1 MTTRSTPTPTSVL
14 TPTRQAPGGGDAAS
28 GRPEPWTAAPVAR
41 ARDVTSRTPGTLVRH
56 SLRSLG
62 LPSVIGEEEYVARV
76 ADHPLDASTFSQLQM
91 WARRLGVSAELRAV
105 VDHFGTP
112 AGHTPPGFR
121 VELELESDGLLR
133 ADLVRDIGYDTD
145 GVLRPT
151 NVLYSADTA
160 NPYELAPIAP
170 LIANLTCNPGIIYD
184 LFLGD
189 PAANIG
195 GAFGTRDEVMTEIG
209 RILGPGCDIS
219 VELDDPFADP
229 EEVLAEA
236 DHFREMLSRWR
247 VVIKV
252 PHTGPVN
259 AANAGQLL
267 VGDKRLDRWWWEPST
282 ADAFHGHSLA
292 LLLHEH
298 GFRVNFTLMFEPHQ
312 TQLALQARPAYVN
325 AFIRHRLTQSTRLAA
340 LLDAHAASGDDGVLV
355 TLREY
360 LLSTDH
366 LAGGDTDH
374 DLGDCRRMAERI
386 VAHRRFR
393 EPEGADGLDSVRH
406 TLRLLRSANLPET
419 RLIVCSMEGERAYP
433 QIDSLLASD
442 EFSDMTHRVVVTAEP
457 QYLARFASAN
467 QVVSYQRRFL
477 TAAQRGGLRT
487 G

>member
-1 MTTRSTPTPTSVL
+1 MTTRSVLPPSPATTPG
-14 TPTRQAPGGGDAAS
+14 A
-28 GRPEPWTAAPVAR
+28 AAPVRDGLRPAEPPGR
-41 ARDVTSRTPGTLVRH
+41 RTLDVTARGPDPAVRFR
-56 SLRSLG
+56 LGSLG
-62 LPSVIGEEEYVARV
+62 LPAVAGEEENVARV
-76 ADHPLDASTFSQLQM
+76 AQHPISGSTFAALQTS
-91 WARRLGVSAELRAV
+91 ARRLGVTTELRDV

-112 AGHTPPGFR
+112 AGHTPQGFR
-121 VELELESDGLLR
+121 VELDLESDGLLR
-133 ADLVRDIGYDTD
+133 ADLVRDIGYYAD
-145 GVLRPT
+145 GIRRPT

-160 NPYELAPIAP
+160 NPYEIAPIAP

-195 GAFGTRDEVMTEIG
+195 GAFSTRDEVMTEIG

-219 VELDDPFADP
+219 VELDNPFADP
-229 EEVLAEA
+229 HEVLEEAE
-236 DHFREMLSRWR
+236 HFREMLSRWR

-259 AANAGQLL
+259 AGNAAQLL
-267 VGDKRLDRWWWEPST
+267 TGDKRLDRWWWEPST
-282 ADAFHGHSLA
+282 ADAFHGHRLA

-340 LLDAHAASGDDGVLV
+340 LLDAHAASGDDGLLV
-355 TLREY
+355 TLRDY
-360 LLSTDH
+360 LLGTDH
-366 LAGGDTDH
+366 LPAGDTEH
-374 DLGDCRRMAERI
+374 DLADCRRMAERI

-406 TLRLLRSANLPET
+406 TLRVLRSANLPET

-442 EFSDMTHRVVVTAEP
+442 EFTDMTNRVVVTAEP

-477 TAAQRGGLRT
+477 NAAQRGGPRP

>member
-1 MTTRSTPTPTSVL
+1 MTPRSTSSL
-14 TPTRQAPGGGDAAS
+14 SPGL
-28 GRPEPWTAAPVAR
+28 AAPPIVAAPPSAARSGGSPAERGRRALEVVAR
-41 ARDVTSRTPGTLVRH
+41 AADPAVRYR
-56 SLRSLG
+56 LRSLG
-62 LPSVIGEEEYVARV
+62 LPPVPGDESYVDRIL
-76 ADHPLDASTFSQLQM
+76 DHPLGSSTFAELRGS
-91 WARRLGVSAELRAV
+91 ARRVATTAELRAV

-112 AGHTPPGFR
+112 AGHTPAGFR
-121 VELELESDGLLR
+121 VELELEGDGVLR
-133 ADLVRDIGYDTD
+133 ADLVRDIGYDGD
-145 GVLRPT
+145 GILRPT

-160 NPYELAPIAP
+160 NPYEIAPIAP

-189 PAANIG
+189 PTANVG
-195 GAFGTRDEVMTEIG
+195 GAFTTRDEVMTEIG

-219 VELDDPFADP
+219 VELDDPFAEP
-229 EEVLAEA
+229 EHVLAEA
-236 DHFREMLSRWR
+236 EHFRSMLGRWR

-259 AANAGQLL
+259 AQNSKQLL
-267 VGDKRLDRWWWEPST
+267 VGDKRLDRWWWEPAT
-282 ADAFHGHSLA
+282 ADAFHGHRLA

-325 AFIRHRLTQSTRLAA
+325 AFIRHRLAQSTRLAA
-340 LLDAHAASGDDGVLV
+340 LLDAHAASGDDGLLV
-355 TLREY
+355 SLREY
-360 LLSTDH
+360 LLTTDH
-366 LAGGDTDH
+366 LAAGDTQH
-374 DLGDCRRMAERI
+374 DLADCRRMAERI

-406 TLRLLRSANLPET
+406 SLRVLRSANLPET

-442 EFSDMTHRVVVTAEP
+442 EFADMTRRVVVTAEP

-477 TAAQRGGLRT
+477 NASARGGPRPA
-487 G
+487 